1 MQKTVNGQQELAAAL
16 LRVSLG
22 SMWIAH
28 ALLKIMV
35 FTLPGTAQFFASQ
48 GLPGWLA
55 YPIAVAELAGGAA
68 LLAGFHGRLV
78 SLMLLPVLAGALFV
92 HAGNGWV
99 FTATGGGWEYPLF
112 LMVMSL
118 THVLLG
124 DGAYAVR
131 RAPAMTQ
138 AA

>member
-16 LRVSLG
+16 LRISLG
-22 SMWIAH
+22 AMWIAH

-35 FTLPGTAQFFASQ
+35 FTLPGTAQFFAAQ

-55 YPIAVAELAGGAA
+55 YPVAVAELAGGAA

-78 SLMLLPVLAGALFV
+78 SLLLMPVLAGALFV

-112 LMVMSL
+112 LLAMSL
-118 THVLLG
+118 VHALLG
-124 DGAYAVR
+124 DGAFAVR
-131 RAPAMTQ
+131 RRPVLAQ
-138 AA
+138 A